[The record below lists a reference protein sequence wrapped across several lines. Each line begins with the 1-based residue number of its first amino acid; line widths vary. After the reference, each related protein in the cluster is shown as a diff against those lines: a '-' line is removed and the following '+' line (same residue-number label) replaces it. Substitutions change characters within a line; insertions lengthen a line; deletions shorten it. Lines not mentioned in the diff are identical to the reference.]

1 MLLGPVDTSQGLATG
16 IYDAAICPSCPSP
29 EFDIPTSPEGL
40 VEGNSLGW
48 TLSSLDGLVEGSAL
62 GVSLGCKLEASGS
75 LLGAARLGS

>member
-1 MLLGPVDTSQGLATG
+1 ML
-16 IYDAAICPSCPSP
+16 PSVHRVHRRSS
-29 EFDIPTSPEGL
+29 TSPEGL
-40 VEGNSLGW
+40 GEGFWLGW